1 MEFYSHVDELI
12 FIMFKFCSWPHF
24 VQTFKVTYK
33 LEQVSLPILKL
44 YLIFHEITKIKL

>member
-1 MEFYSHVDELI
+1 
-12 FIMFKFCSWPHF
+12 MFKFCSWPHF

-33 LEQVSLPILKL
+33 LEPVRFPILKL